1 MTETGQ
7 RFGDA
12 WRLERREQGIRILW
26 LDRPGAAE
34 NSLDRRSLV
43 ELGVAAE
50 AVAKDEDARVL
61 AIRSG
66 KAKGF
71 CVGAD
76 LNPLRKGL
84 SSVEL
89 KGLAR
94 IGLEAFDRLEKLAVP
109 TVAVINGVCQG
120 GGLELALACRDRFVV
135 ENSGAMLGIP
145 AVKLNLVAVWGG
157 LERLPR
163 LVGMTRALDLLVSGR
178 SIDDAEA
185 NRIGLVDAIVAPA
198 RLDIELAHIATR
210 PDRIEPAPWPPE
222 GAREEVAALRKRVRA
237 GNDEHRRAREVMLDA
252 VEADLTK
259 GRERARDITVDGLAS
274 QARTREAREAIEHFF
289 TRPGRTG

>member
-1 MTETGQ
+1 MSDV

-12 WRLERREQGIRILW
+12 WRLECKEHGLRILW

-43 ELGVAAE
+43 ELGE
-50 AVAKDEDARVL
+50 AVAAVAGDEEAKLL

-71 CVGAD
+71 CIGAD
-76 LNPLRKGL
+76 LHPLRAGI

-89 KGLAR
+89 KGMAR
-94 IGLEAFDRLEKLAVP
+94 IGLDAFDRLEALAIP
-109 TVAVINGVCQG
+109 TVAVIQGVCQG
-120 GGLELALACRDRFVV
+120 GGLELALACRDRLVI
-135 ENSGAMLGIP
+135 ENTGAMLGIP

-178 SIDDAEA
+178 AIDDAEA
-185 NRIGLVDAIVAPA
+185 NRVGLIDAIVAPG
-198 RLDIELAHIATR
+198 RLDGELGHLASRAGR
-210 PDRIEPAPWPPE
+210 VEPAPWPPE
-222 GAREEVAALRKRVRA
+222 GARAEVVALRKRVRA
-237 GNDEHRRAREVMLDA
+237 GHDEHRRAREVMLDA
-252 VEADLTK
+252 VEADLTR
-259 GRERARDITVDGLAS
+259 GREAARDVAINGLAS
-274 QARTREAREAIEHFF
+274 LARTREAREAIEHFF

>member
-1 MTETGQ
+1 MSDE

-12 WRLERREQGIRILW
+12 WRLERKEHGVRVLG

-43 ELGVAAE
+43 ELGE
-50 AVAKDEDARVL
+50 AVAAVARDEEAKLL

-76 LNPLRKGL
+76 LHPLRAGL
-84 SSVEL
+84 SAVEL
-89 KGLAR
+89 KGLGR
-94 IGLEAFDRLEKLAVP
+94 IGIDAFDKLEALAIP
-109 TVAVINGVCQG
+109 TVAVIQGVCQG
-120 GGLELALACRDRFVV
+120 GGLELALACRDRLVI
-135 ENSGAMLGIP
+135 ENTGAMLGIP
-145 AVKLNLVAVWGG
+145 AVKLNLVAAWGG

-163 LVGMTRALDLLVSGR
+163 LVGLTRALDLLVSGR

-185 NRIGLVDAIVAPA
+185 NRIGLIDAILAPA
-198 RLDIELAHIATR
+198 RLEAELVHLATR
-210 PDRIEPAPWPPE
+210 PGRIEPAPWPPE
-222 GAREEVAALRKRVRA
+222 GGRAEVVALRKRVRA

-252 VEADLTK
+252 IEADLTR
-259 GRERARDITVDGLAS
+259 GREAARDVAVDGLAS
-274 QARTREAREAIEHFF
+274 LARTREAREAIEHFF